1 MNPRDFVTVDP
12 EILGGTPVFKN
23 TRVPVRTLFE
33 YLVANYS
40 LEEFLEA
47 FPSVSRDVASQFSKG
62 DYILERDALFSK
74 ETVTSLF
81 DQASDQPSK

>member
-33 YLVANYS
+33 YLAADYS

-47 FPSVSRDVASQFSKG
+47 FPSVSRDVASQFCKG
-62 DYILERDALFSK
+62 DYVLERDALFSN
-74 ETVTSLF
+74 ERGTSLF
-81 DQASDQPSK
+81 DQASDQQSK